1 MAEEPISSR
10 VRVRR
15 LPELA
20 QYERAAIEAALARG
34 MMPHVA
40 FADDDQ
46 PYCIPMLYARAG
58 QVVYIHGSTGSR
70 AVRTLARGVPARP
83 AATPLNRAVP
93 ARSVV
98 ASS

>member
-20 QYERAAIEAALARG
+20 QYERAAIEAALDRG
-34 MMPHVA
+34 VMAHVA

-58 QVVYIHGSTGSR
+58 QVVYIHGSTGS
-70 AVRTLARGVPARP
+70 ASTW
-83 AATPLNRAVP
+83 TPYVDAFLSAH
-93 ARSVV
+93 
-98 ASS
+98 